1 VDGWKSIMTWDINN
15 ITKKLTPVVD
25 DYMRTLKENWFEKSQ
40 KVVPYAEFIP
50 LADEWFKSTKLN
62 NLQGWEN
69 FPCIDVIMGC
79 THFIESFILQHGW
92 DGMQILPEE
101 YSYYTLVGGK
111 YGSELGQL
119 IPNTPLILSLPN
131 WKDADLRPDWSE
143 ILKECESKNIDI
155 HIDFAWLT
163 TAKDI
168 EIDLSH
174 PCIKSFAM
182 SMSKYGLEWNR
193 IGLRWSRQRHSDAI
207 TMFNHYYGSVNTA
220 LTSCGAFMINN
231 IPRDYGWNTY
241 GDLHFELCR
250 ELDLTPTKLLHVA
263 RSKDNQVLGIGQM
276 LSGSRPHS
284 I

>member
-1 VDGWKSIMTWDINN
+1 MNWHINN
-15 ITKKLTPVVD
+15 VTKKLTPMVD
-25 DYMRTLKENWFEKSQ
+25 SYMKQLKQDWFEKSQ
-40 KVVPYAEFIP
+40 KIVSYADFIP

-62 NLQGWEN
+62 DLQGWEN

-79 THFIESFILQHGW
+79 THYIESFILQYGW

-111 YGSELGQL
+111 YGTDPGQL
-119 IPNTPLILSLPN
+119 IPNTPLIVSLPN
-131 WKDADLRPDWSE
+131 WSYADIRPNWDE
-143 ILKECESKNIDI
+143 LLNECESKNIDI

-163 TAKDI
+163 TARDI
-168 EIDLSH
+168 HLDLNH

-207 TMFNHYYGSVNTA
+207 TMFNHYIGSVNTA

-231 IPRDYGWNTY
+231 IPRDYVWNTY
-241 GDLHFELCR
+241 GDLHFQLCR
-250 ELDLTPTKLLHVA
+250 ELELNPTKLLHVA
-263 RSKDNQVLGIGQM
+263 HSKDNQVLGIGKM
-276 LSGSRPHS
+276 LSDFRPHS
-284 I
+284 V

>member
-1 VDGWKSIMTWDINN
+1 MNWDINKV
-15 ITKKLTPVVD
+15 TKKLLPLVD
-25 DYMRTLKENWFEKSQ
+25 HHMSGLKQDWFEKNQ
-40 KVVPYAEFIP
+40 QIVPYADFIP

-62 NLQGWEN
+62 DLQGWEK
-69 FPCIDVIMGC
+69 FPYIDVIMGC

-111 YGSELGQL
+111 YGTEQGKLE
-119 IPNTPLILSLPN
+119 PNIPLIVSLPN
-131 WKDADLRPDWSE
+131 WRYADLRPEWSDL
-143 ILKECESKNIDI
+143 LKECESKNIDI

-163 TAKDI
+163 TARDI
-168 EIDLSH
+168 QIDLDH

-193 IGLRWSRQRHSDAI
+193 IGLRWSRQRHPDAI

-241 GDLHFELCR
+241 GDLHFQLCR
-250 ELDLTPTKLLHVA
+250 ELELNPTKLLHVA
-263 RSKDNQVLGIGQM
+263 HSKEYQPLGIGKM
-276 LSGSRPHS
+276 LSDFRPHS
-284 I
+284 VQ